1 MGFVV
6 LAIAHE
12 LFSYPSSGLVASVKK
27 IKERPD
33 EVKRVIKIGIK
44 ASRYI
49 RENREGAVQFIMEW
63 LKTDKD
69 VAAATYDSVAKA
81 FNDDGSIPEN
91 GLRLEIEERKKSA
104 KVSREVS
111 ISDVADLTILREAQ
125 RELGIKGK

>member
-1 MGFVV
+1 
-6 LAIAHE
+6 
-12 LFSYPSSGLVASVKK
+12 
-27 IKERPD
+27 
-33 EVKRVIKIGIK
+33 
-44 ASRYI
+44 
-49 RENREGAVQFIMEW
+49 MEW
-63 LKTDKD
+63 LKTDKG

-111 ISDVADLTILREAQ
+111 IGDVADLTILREAQ

>member
-1 MGFVV
+1 
-6 LAIAHE
+6 
-12 LFSYPSSGLVASVKK
+12 
-27 IKERPD
+27 
-33 EVKRVIKIGIK
+33 
-44 ASRYI
+44 
-49 RENREGAVQFIMEW
+49 MEW

-81 FNDDGSIPEN
+81 FNDDGSIPES